1 MMLTDLADVVRR
13 SGLRV
18 VEISGWRTRGQ
29 GELESVESI
38 TCHHTGTPNSLS
50 GDYPT
55 MGTIVSGRPGL
66 RGTLA
71 QLGLGRSGTV
81 YVIAAGLCWH
91 AGVTFYPWQN
101 NAHAI
106 GIEAEH
112 PGGSTP
118 WPADQY
124 AAYVRLVRALRD
136 GYDVPNARV
145 LGHKEV
151 AKPLGRKS
159 DPTFSMDSF
168 RAAVARLNPD
178 SEGELDMADAAS
190 IEKKIDSLAYVLG
203 LRYDVDADR
212 YVVETNRWNAEIE
225 RDQADAARDA
235 EQMGVLGQLAVHLAA
250 VRGEVK
256 ALSDRLFPE
265 QS

>member
-18 VEISGWRTRGQ
+18 VEVSGWRTRGQ

-55 MGTIVSGRPGL
+55 MGTIVNGRPGL

-124 AAYVRLVRALRD
+124 DAYAQLVAALHE
-136 GYDVPNARV
+136 GYDVPLPRV

-168 RAAVARLNPD
+168 RADVARVTQGDIDMWSDAQIAQHLANQKAQIDATQAVADLLEAMRYDQTETRKNTSLTATRLD
-178 SEGELDMADAAS
+178 SLVNVQFPAAAQDIDRGADATA
-190 IEKKIDSLAYVLG
+190 G
-203 LRYDVDADR
+203 P
-212 YVVETNRWNAEIE
+212 
-225 RDQADAARDA
+225 DQ
-235 EQMGVLGQLAVHLAA
+235 
-250 VRGEVK
+250 
-256 ALSDRLFPE
+256 
-265 QS
+265 